1 MNTADEK
8 LVSVHIIVH
17 ASATASAIV
26 AGTAA
31 NIPIIGPMAAGTVL
45 LTGITATMVIA
56 IGDLFGYSF
65 ETGAIVGLAG
75 QILGMTLGAS
85 LVKTALSIIPGVGA
99 VSNAVVTFGV
109 TESIGWAAYLIFRD
123 GKDIMKLGQ
132 AELKSYMDK
141 GQAYAE
147 QAKSQLA
154 WLGALP
160 PHVKVQYDY
169 LTKKLTNPDLG
180 DNERRSILQ
189 EIEDLIKP
197 YRPGPARQTTT
208 EGHDVSA

>member
-1 MNTADEK
+1 MNTSEDK
-8 LVSVHIIVH
+8 LVSVHLIVH

-31 NIPIIGPMAAGTVL
+31 NIPVIGPMAAGTVL

-75 QILGMTLGAS
+75 QILGMTFGAS
-85 LVKTALSIIPGVGA
+85 VVKTALSIIPGVGA

-123 GKDIMKLGQ
+123 GKNITALSQ

-141 GQAYAE
+141 GGAYAA
-147 QAKSQLA
+147 QAKSEIA
-154 WLGALP
+154 WLDALP
-160 PHVKVQYDY
+160 PHIKAQYDY
-169 LTKKLTNPDLG
+169 LTRKLTNPDLG
-180 DNERRSILQ
+180 DNERRGVLQ

-197 YRPGPARQTTT
+197 YKPARPAPASQSTA
-208 EGHDVSA
+208 EGA